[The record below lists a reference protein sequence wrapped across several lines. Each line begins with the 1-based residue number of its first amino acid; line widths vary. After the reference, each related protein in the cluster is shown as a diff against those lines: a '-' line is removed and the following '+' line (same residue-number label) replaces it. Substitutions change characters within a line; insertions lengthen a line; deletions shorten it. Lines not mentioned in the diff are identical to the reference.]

1 MNKVH
6 FPDAEI
12 GLENLEPGL
21 SRKIKAHGGGLMAV
35 EVYFEKGA
43 IGAQHRH
50 PHEQICYCLTGEF
63 LFTIEGREPVTIKA
77 GDTLYFEA
85 SVLHGTTCISAG
97 RLLDVFTPQ
106 REDFLK
112 A

>member
-1 MNKVH
+1 MSDVY
-6 FPDAEI
+6 FPDADI

-35 EVYFEKGA
+35 EVYFAKGA
-43 IGAQHRH
+43 IGAEHRH
-50 PHEQICYCLTGEF
+50 PHEQVCYCLSGEF
-63 LFTIEGREPVTIKA
+63 LFTVEGKPVKLKA
-77 GDTLYFEA
+77 GDSLYFA
-85 SVLHGTTCISAG
+85 SSVLHGTTCLAEGS
-97 RLLDVFTPQ
+97 LLDVFTPQ

>member
-1 MNKVH
+1 MSKNY
-6 FPDAEI
+6 FPDADI

-21 SRKIKAHGGGLMAV
+21 SRKIRAHGGGLMAV
-35 EVYFEKGA
+35 EVFFAKGA
-43 IGAQHRH
+43 VGAEHRH
-50 PHEQICYCLTGEF
+50 PHEQVCYCLSGEF
-63 LFTIEGREPVTIKA
+63 VFTIEGREPVRLTA
-77 GDTLYFEA
+77 GDTLYFES
-85 SVLHGTTCISAG
+85 SVLHGAKCISEG